1 MLMSLVNRCR
11 TLLRPTGKANP
22 EPARYCLTFTLNGI
36 RFGVDTRIV
45 NEIVRL
51 GILAVPNDMPR
62 CMRAL
67 YRHNGVMIPVLDIA
81 GRYGNQPL
89 TQGRRSCLVVIGL
102 GCGKW
107 RRDVGLMVDEVRG
120 VTEFAAAS
128 LKPVP
133 EAARAMM
140 QTGIIEGLLQEERDM
155 LVVLDGWRLLPDRE
169 LEEIAA
175 YMRAL

>member
-1 MLMSLVNRCR
+1 MLMSLVNICH
-11 TLLRPTGKANP
+11 TLWRPTSRANP
-22 EPARYCLTFTLNGI
+22 ESARYCLTFTLNGI
-36 RFGVDTRIV
+36 RFGVDTRTV

-51 GILAVPNDMPR
+51 GILAEPNDLPR
-62 CMRAL
+62 CLRAL

-81 GRYGNQPL
+81 GRYGKQPL
-89 TQGRRSCLVVIGL
+89 KQGRRSCLVVIGL

-120 VTEFAAAS
+120 VTEFAAAN

-133 EAARAMM
+133 AVAHVMM
-140 QTGIIEGLLQEERDM
+140 QTGIVEGLLQEERDM

-169 LEEIAA
+169 LEEISA

>member
-1 MLMSLVNRCR
+1 MLMALV
-11 TLLRPTGKANP
+11 KACSAVLHPHAP
-22 EPARYCLTFTLNGI
+22 EPVSGVRHCLTFSLNGL
-36 RFGVDTRIV
+36 RFGIDTRMV

-81 GRYGNQPL
+81 GYYGNQPL

-107 RRDVGLMVDEVRG
+107 RRDVGLMVDEVLG

-133 EAARAMM
+133 EAAHAMI
-140 QTGIIEGLLQEERDM
+140 QAGIIDGLLQEGRDM
-155 LVVLDGWRLLPDRE
+155 LVMLDGWRLLPDEE